1 MTDYRELKR
10 LADAANA
17 VMTDVNITMAVGTA
31 PGEVKAVQ
39 DFLQLAMPKT
49 VLTLIAEIDRLTG
62 IQPEAAPRPPGG
74 SGLPRYGIRW
84 NGPDQPL
91 TVPMVDGYWTPW
103 HLAAD
108 VAELLEGCEPGFSDV
123 ERLCKVL
130 GYLGVSTPESMEE
143 SCVKWLSLV
152 RTLLRTA
159 ETSKLLRQ
167 DAATIAEYE
176 RLKAENEA
184 LRADAERYRFV
195 SQLHWYVQ
203 AAATVYNVCNVNAQ
217 WSDQRGSPDTDDI
230 ESAIDKARASAGQ
243 PDLESLE

>member
-143 SCVKWLSLV
+143 SCAKWLSLV

-184 LRADAERYRFV
+184 LRADSVRYRYMRDFP
-195 SQLHWYVQ
+195 YNN
-203 AAATVYNVCNVNAQ
+203 AARAVGVTDGRHFWLQGEEA
-217 WSDQRGSPDTDDI
+217 DQ
-230 ESAIDKARASAGQ
+230 AIDKAMADDA
-243 PDLESLE
+243 DLIAAMAHELENAQ